1 MSSSRSVIVCEVGG
15 GSMRLKTFQAR
26 EYCGGCENSF
36 PFATV
41 NWAGSALLFREL
53 LAQIQATVDALVAR
67 QINNEQISDG
77 PSGNFG

>member
-1 MSSSRSVIVCEVGG
+1 
-15 GSMRLKTFQAR
+15 MRLKTFQAR
-26 EYCGGCENSF
+26 EYCEECENSF

-53 LAQIQATVDALVAR
+53 LTQIQATVDALVAR